1 MSISYSSKRKLELG
15 QSPEVAPGD
24 HESLYKELLALH
36 NAIEQIAIML
46 TDLEERI
53 IVLEP

>member
-1 MSISYSSKRKLELG
+1 MAVSYSSKLKLELG
-15 QSPEVAPGD
+15 QSPEVTPGD

-36 NAIEQIAIML
+36 NAIEQIVIML
-46 TDLEERI
+46 QDLEERI